1 MASFTITPDSLF
13 PLLRR
18 FPPPALLD
26 VRREDRWREAAD
38 TLPGAVHRDPEAVA
52 SWAGTL
58 EPHRPVVA
66 FCVHGHEVSQGVAAA
81 LRAGGHDARI
91 LAGGI
96 EGWRA
101 AGLPVAPKPAPSLWV
116 TRERPKIDRL
126 ACPWLI
132 RRFLDPDARF
142 LFVPTREVAA
152 VAESTGATPFDVEN
166 VALTHRGDGCTFD
179 TLIEDRGL
187 ADPALARLALMVRG
201 ADTAAYHLHPAAA
214 GLFAASLGLSALFAH
229 DDHAMLRHG
238 FTLYDALYLW
248 CRDLQEEIHG
258 WPPKA

>member
-1 MASFTITPDSLF
+1 
-13 PLLRR
+13 
-18 FPPPALLD
+18 
-26 VRREDRWREAAD
+26 
-38 TLPGAVHRDPEAVA
+38 
-52 SWAGTL
+52 
-58 EPHRPVVA
+58 
-66 FCVHGHEVSQGVAAA
+66 
-81 LRAGGHDARI
+81 
-91 LAGGI
+91 
-96 EGWRA
+96 
-101 AGLPVAPKPAPSLWV
+101 V

>member
-1 MASFTITPDSLF
+1 MGPVTIPPESLF
-13 PLLRR
+13 PLLRC

-26 VRREDRWREAAD
+26 VRREDRWREATD

-66 FCVHGHEVSQGVAAA
+66 FCVYGHEVSQGVAAA

-101 AGLPVAPKPAPSLWV
+101 AGLPVAAKPAPSFWV

-142 LFVPTREVAA
+142 LFVPPREVAA
-152 VAESTGATPFDVEN
+152 VAEATGATPFDVEN
-166 VALTHRGDGCTFD
+166 VVLTHRGDGCTFD

-187 ADPALARLALMVRG
+187 TDPALARLALMVRG
-201 ADTAAYHLHPAAA
+201 ADAAAYQLHPAAA
-214 GLFAASLGLSALFAH
+214 GLFAASLGLSALFWH

-238 FTLYDALYLW
+238 FALYDALYLW
-248 CRDLQEEIHG
+248 CRNLQQETHA
-258 WPPKA
+258 WPPQA

>member
-1 MASFTITPDSLF
+1 MGSVTIAPESLY

-18 FPPPALLD
+18 FPAPILLD
-26 VRREDRWREAAD
+26 VRREERWREAAD
-38 TLPGAVHRDPEAVA
+38 TLPGAVRRDPEAVA
-52 SWAGTL
+52 TWAGRL
-58 EPHRPVVA
+58 DPHRPVIA
-66 FCVHGHEVSQGVAAA
+66 FCVWGHEVSQGVAAS
-81 LRAGGHDARI
+81 LRAGGVDARV

-142 LFVPTREVAA
+142 LFVPTREVPA
-152 VAESTGATPFDVEN
+152 VAAATGATPFDVEN
-166 VALTHRGDGCTFD
+166 VTLTHRGEGCTFD

-201 ADTAAYHLHPAAA
+201 ADTAAYHLHHAAA

-229 DDHAMLRHG
+229 DDQAMLRHG
-238 FTLYDALYLW
+238 FALYDALYLW
-248 CRDLQEEIHG
+248 CRDLQEEAHG